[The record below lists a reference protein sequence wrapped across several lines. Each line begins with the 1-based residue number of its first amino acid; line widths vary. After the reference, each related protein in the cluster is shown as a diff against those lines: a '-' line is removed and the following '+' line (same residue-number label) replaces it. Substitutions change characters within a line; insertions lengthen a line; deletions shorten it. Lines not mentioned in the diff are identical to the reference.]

1 ANYGAFLQDLY
12 RAIILDSKATI
23 LNKNLE
29 FYGSI
34 ANTVLKGNQVHRLKL
49 HAGDIVEL
57 EEGIAYARIKSIFW
71 HQANNSQ
78 YYGYF
83 FYCIG
88 LRQ

>member
-57 EEGIAYARIKSIFW
+57 EEGVVIVQTLTFIATNRMDVQSLSSI
-71 HQANNSQ
+71 
-78 YYGYF
+78 
-83 FYCIG
+83 IG
-88 LRQ
+88 C